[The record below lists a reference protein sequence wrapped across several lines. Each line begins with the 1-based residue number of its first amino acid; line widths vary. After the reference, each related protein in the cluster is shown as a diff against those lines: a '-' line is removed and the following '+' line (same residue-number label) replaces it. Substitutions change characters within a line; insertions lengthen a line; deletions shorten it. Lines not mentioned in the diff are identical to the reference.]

1 MIKTI
6 DKYIF
11 RELLTPFLY
20 SLAVL
25 TMIFLVN
32 FIIRAM
38 DRILGKGLSFFVILE
53 YIVLNLAWILALAIP
68 LSVLVAVLLAYGRL
82 ATDHEVT
89 AMRSGGISL
98 PRIMAPALIFGI
110 LVGSFTL
117 FFNTSILPDV
127 NHRAR
132 LLGSDIYRK
141 RPDLDI
147 VPGYFIDD
155 LPDYNIRVNEVTE
168 DGLKGVVI
176 FSKSNQREQ
185 VSIFA
190 ESGRT
195 NTVGG
200 QIIFTLY
207 NGEKHLLDLDKLDDY
222 QREYFDSTRLTV
234 KVSNLELRRR
244 ESAVRGDR
252 EMTPA
257 MMYKR
262 IEENGERFDR
272 TIARM
277 LSIRLN
283 SPLFDGDS
291 SVDMI
296 AVMDTLQR
304 IPVTD
309 QITIN
314 ARTRVWNRTVDK
326 LESQERLLDSYLKQ
340 VNKYQVEIHKKYA
353 MAVTC
358 LVFVLVGVPLGIMTR
373 KSSGTIGV
381 AIGMFFIYWAA
392 LIAGEELADRRMM
405 DPVLAMWAPNALM
418 AIVGLWINLQVSRER
433 TVINLLWLKTIFNPA
448 EWRIFAKDNSSS
460 SKHLHE

>member
-1 MIKTI
+1 MFKTI
-6 DKYIF
+6 DRYVYK
-11 RELLTPFLY
+11 ELVTPFFY
-20 SLAVL
+20 SLLVL
-25 TMIFLVN
+25 TLIFLVN

-38 DRILGKGLSFFVILE
+38 DRILGKGLSFWVILE
-53 YIVLNLAWILALAIP
+53 YVALNLAWILAIAVP

-82 ATDHEVT
+82 ATDHEIT
-89 AMRSGGISL
+89 AMRSGGMSL
-98 PRIMAPALIFGI
+98 PRIMVPALVFSI
-110 LVGSFTL
+110 LVGAFTL
-117 FFNTSILPDV
+117 YFNTTILPDI

-141 RPDLDI
+141 RPDMDI

-155 LPDYNIRVNEVTE
+155 LPDYNIRVNEVTDE
-168 DGLKGVVI
+168 GLKGVII

-190 ESGRT
+190 ESGHT

-222 QREYFDSTRLTV
+222 RREYFDSTRITV
-234 KVSNLELRRR
+234 KVNNLELKRR

-262 IEENGERFDR
+262 IEENQARYDR
-272 TIARM
+272 TIDRM

-291 SVDMI
+291 VVDMV
-296 AVMDTLQR
+296 ALMDTIKRVPVPEKSSAGARAR
-304 IPVTD
+304 I
-309 QITIN
+309 
-314 ARTRVWNRTVDK
+314 WNRTIDK
-326 LESQERLLDSYLKQ
+326 LESQERLLHSYMKQ
-340 VNKYQVEIHKKYA
+340 MNKYLVEIHKKYA

-358 LVFVLVGVPLGIMTR
+358 IVFVLVGVPLGIMTR

-381 AIGMFFIYWAA
+381 AMGMFFIYWAA
-392 LIAGEELADRRMM
+392 LLAGEELADRRMV
-405 DPVLAMWAPNALM
+405 DPVLAMWAPNAIM
-418 AIVGLWINLQVSRER
+418 GLIGIYISFQVSRER
-433 TVINLLWLKTIFNPA
+433 TVINLQWLKTIINPFN
-448 EWRIFAKDNSSS
+448 WRLFGLKKYL
-460 SKHLHE
+460 SK

>member
-6 DKYIF
+6 DKYVF
-11 RELLTPFLY
+11 RELLTPFMY
-20 SLAVL
+20 SLLVL

-32 FIIRAM
+32 FVIRAM
-38 DRILGKGLSFFVILE
+38 DRILGKGLSFLVILE
-53 YIVLNLAWILALAIP
+53 YITLNLAWILALAIP

-98 PRIMAPALIFGI
+98 PRIMAPALVFSI

-117 FFNTSILPDV
+117 YFNTNILPDV

-141 RPDLDI
+141 RPDMDI

-168 DGLKGVVI
+168 TGLKGVVI
-176 FSKSNQREQ
+176 FSKSDLREQ

-190 ESGRT
+190 ETGRT
-195 NTVGG
+195 ETAGG

-222 QREYFDSTRLTV
+222 QREYFDSTRLIV
-234 KVSNLELRRR
+234 KVNNLELTRR

-257 MMYKR
+257 MMYVR
-262 IEENGERFDR
+262 IEENRERFNR
-272 TIARM
+272 TIDRM
-277 LSIRLN
+277 NSIRLN
-283 SPLFDGDS
+283 SPLFNGDS
-291 SVDMI
+291 LVDMM
-296 AVMDTLQR
+296 ALMDTVKR
-304 IPVTD
+304 IPVSD
-309 QITIN
+309 SIPVD
-314 ARTRVWNRTVDK
+314 ARTRTWNRTIDK
-326 LESQERLLDSYLKQ
+326 LESQERLLNSYLKQ
-340 VNKYQVEIHKKYA
+340 INKYLVEIHKKYA

-358 LVFVLVGVPLGIMTR
+358 IVFVLVGVPLGIMTR

-392 LIAGEELADRRMM
+392 LIAGEELADRRIM
-405 DPVLAMWAPNALM
+405 DPVLAMWAPNGIM
-418 AIVGLWINLQVSRER
+418 AIVGIWINFQVSRER
-433 TVINLLWLKTIFNPA
+433 TVINILWLKTIFNPFN
-448 EWRIFAKDNSSS
+448 WKLIPRK
-460 SKHLHE
+460 KT

>member
-1 MIKTI
+1 MFKTI
-6 DKYIF
+6 DKYVF
-11 RELLTPFLY
+11 RELVTPFMY
-20 SLAVL
+20 SILVL

-38 DRILGKGLSFFVILE
+38 DRILGKGLSFLVILE
-53 YIVLNLAWILALAIP
+53 YILLNLAWILALAIP

-98 PRIMAPALIFGI
+98 PRIMAPALAFGI
-110 LVGSFTL
+110 FIGSFTL
-117 FFNTSILPDV
+117 YFNTSILPDV

-141 RPDLDI
+141 RPDMDI

-155 LPDYNIRVNEVTE
+155 LPDYNIRVNEVNE

-176 FSKSNQREQ
+176 FSKSDLREQ

-190 ESGRT
+190 ETGRT
-195 NTVGG
+195 QTRGG

-234 KVSNLELRRR
+234 KVNNLELKRR

-252 EMTPA
+252 EMTPT
-257 MMYKR
+257 MMYTR
-262 IEENGERFDR
+262 IDENKERYDR
-272 TIARM
+272 TINRM
-277 LSIRLN
+277 HSIRWN
-283 SPLFDGDS
+283 SPLFNGDS
-291 SVDMI
+291 LIDMV
-296 AVMDTLQR
+296 ALMDTVKR
-304 IPVTD
+304 IPIPEGTRGD
-309 QITIN
+309 
-314 ARTRVWNRTVDK
+314 ARTKVWNRTIDK
-326 LESQERLLDSYLKQ
+326 LESQERLLNSYLKQ
-340 VNKYQVEIHKKYA
+340 VNKYLVEIHKKYA

-358 LVFVLVGVPLGIMTR
+358 IVFVLVGVPLGIMTR

-381 AIGMFFIYWAA
+381 AIGMFFIYWAF
-392 LIAGEELADRRMM
+392 LIAGEELADRRYM
-405 DPVLAMWAPNALM
+405 DPVLAMWAPNSIM
-418 AIVGLWINLQVSRER
+418 AVVGLWISFQVSRER
-433 TVINLLWLKTIFNPA
+433 TVINVLWLKTVLNPLN
-448 EWRIFAKDNSSS
+448 WKIIPNK
-460 SKHLHE
+460 KT

>member
-1 MIKTI
+1 MFKTL
-6 DKYIF
+6 DKYVF
-11 RELLTPFLY
+11 RELLTPFMY
-20 SLAVL
+20 SLLVL

-38 DRILGKGLSFFVILE
+38 DRILGKGLSFLVILE
-53 YIVLNLAWILALAIP
+53 YIILNLAWILALAIP

-98 PRIMAPALIFGI
+98 PRIMAPALVFAM

-117 FFNTSILPDV
+117 YFNTTILPDV

-132 LLGSDIYRK
+132 LLGSYIYRK
-141 RPDLDI
+141 RPDMDI

-168 DGLKGVVI
+168 EGLSGVVI
-176 FSKSNQREQ
+176 FSKSDLREQ

-190 ESGRT
+190 ETGRT
-195 NTVGG
+195 ETIGG

-234 KVSNLELRRR
+234 KVNNLELKRR

-257 MMYKR
+257 MMYVR
-262 IEENGERFDR
+262 IDENKERFNR
-272 TIARM
+272 TIDRM
-277 LSIRLN
+277 NTIRLK
-283 SPLFDGDS
+283 SPVFNGDS
-291 SVDMI
+291 LVDMM
-296 AVMDTLQR
+296 ALMDTIKH
-304 IPVTD
+304 IPIPDKTL
-309 QITIN
+309 IE

-326 LESQERLLDSYLKQ
+326 LESQERLLNSYLKQ
-340 VNKYQVEIHKKYA
+340 VNKYLVEIHKKYA

-358 LVFVLVGVPLGIMTR
+358 IVFVLVGVPLGIMTR

-392 LIAGEELADRRMM
+392 LIAGEELADRRIM
-405 DPVLAMWAPNALM
+405 DPVLAMWAPNGIM
-418 AIVGLWINLQVSRER
+418 AVVGIWISFQVSRER
-433 TVINLLWLKTIFNPA
+433 TVINILWLKTFLNPLN
-448 EWRIFAKDNSSS
+448 WKITP
-460 SKHLHE
+460 SKKT

>member
-1 MIKTI
+1 MIKTL
-6 DKYIF
+6 DKYVF
-11 RELLTPFLY
+11 KELLTPFMY
-20 SLAVL
+20 SLLVL

-32 FIIRAM
+32 FVIRAM
-38 DRILGKGLSFFVILE
+38 DRILGKGLSFLVILE
-53 YIVLNLAWILALAIP
+53 YITLNLAWILALAIP

-98 PRIMAPALIFGI
+98 PRIMAPALVFSI

-117 FFNTSILPDV
+117 YFNTNILPDV

-141 RPDLDI
+141 RPDMDI

-168 DGLKGVVI
+168 EGLKGVVI
-176 FSKSNQREQ
+176 FSKSDLREQ

-190 ESGRT
+190 ETGRT
-195 NTVGG
+195 ETAGG

-222 QREYFDSTRLTV
+222 QREYFDSTRLIV
-234 KVSNLELRRR
+234 KVNNLELTRR

-257 MMYKR
+257 MMYVR
-262 IEENGERFDR
+262 IDENRERFDR
-272 TIARM
+272 TIDRM
-277 LSIRLN
+277 NSIRIN
-283 SPLFDGDS
+283 SPLFNGDS
-291 SVDMI
+291 LVDMV
-296 AVMDTLQR
+296 ALMDTVKR
-304 IPVTD
+304 IPVSESIPID
-309 QITIN
+309 
-314 ARTRVWNRTVDK
+314 ARTRVWNRTIDK
-326 LESQERLLDSYLKQ
+326 LESQERLLNSYQKQ
-340 VNKYQVEIHKKYA
+340 VNKYLVEIHKKYA

-358 LVFVLVGVPLGIMTR
+358 IVFVLVGVPLGIMTR

-392 LIAGEELADRRMM
+392 LIAGEELADRSIM
-405 DPVLAMWAPNALM
+405 DPILAMWAPNGIM
-418 AIVGLWINLQVSRER
+418 AVVGIWINFQVSRER
-433 TVINLLWLKTIFNPA
+433 TVINILWLKTIFNPLN
-448 EWRIFAKDNSSS
+448 WKLIPRK
-460 SKHLHE
+460 KT

>member
-1 MIKTI
+1 MIKTL

-11 RELLTPFLY
+11 KELLTPFLY
-20 SLAVL
+20 SLGVL
-25 TMIFLVN
+25 TMVFLVN
-32 FIIRAM
+32 FVIRAM
-38 DRILGKGLSFFVILE
+38 DRILGKGLSILVILE
-53 YIVLNLAWILALAIP
+53 YIALNLAWILALAIP

-98 PRIMAPALIFGI
+98 PRIMAPALVFAI

-117 FFNTSILPDV
+117 YFNTTILPDV

-141 RPDLDI
+141 RPDMDI

-176 FSKSNQREQ
+176 FSKSDQREQ

-195 NTVGG
+195 STASG

-234 KVSNLELRRR
+234 KVNNLELKRR

-262 IEENGERFDR
+262 IEENKERYQR
-272 TIARM
+272 TIDRM

-291 SVDMI
+291 VVNMI
-296 AVMDTLQR
+296 ALMDTLQR
-304 IPVTD
+304 LPVPNKANID
-309 QITIN
+309 
-314 ARTRVWNRTVDK
+314 AKTRVWNRTIDK
-326 LESQERLLDSYLKQ
+326 LESQERLLNSYLKQ
-340 VNKYQVEIHKKYA
+340 VNKYSVEIHKKYA

-358 LVFVLVGVPLGIMTR
+358 IVFVLVGVPLGIMTR

-392 LIAGEELADRRMM
+392 LIAGEELADRRML
-405 DPVLAMWAPNALM
+405 DPVVAMWAPNVLM
-418 AIVGLWINLQVSRER
+418 TIVGLWISFQVSRER
-433 TVINLLWLKTIFNPA
+433 TVINILWIKTVFNPQN
-448 EWRIFAKDNSSS
+448 WRFFPRKTT
-460 SKHLHE
+460 

>member
-1 MIKTI
+1 MFKTL
-6 DKYIF
+6 DKYVY
-11 RELLTPFLY
+11 RELITPFMY
-20 SLAVL
+20 SILVL

-38 DRILGKGLSFFVILE
+38 DRILGKGLSFWVILE

-98 PRIMAPALIFGI
+98 PRIMTPALVFSI

-117 FFNTSILPDV
+117 YFNTSILPDV

-141 RPDLDI
+141 RPDMDI
-147 VPGYFIDD
+147 VPGYFIED

-168 DGLKGVVI
+168 GGLEGIVI
-176 FSKSNQREQ
+176 FSKSDMREQ

-195 NTVGG
+195 ETQGG

-234 KVSNLELRRR
+234 QVNNLELQRR

-257 MMYKR
+257 MMYER
-262 IEENGERFDR
+262 IAENQERYDR
-272 TIARM
+272 TIERM
-277 LSIRLN
+277 HSIRLN
-283 SPLFDGDS
+283 SPLFNGDS
-291 SVDMI
+291 LVDM
-296 AVMDTLQR
+296 AALMDTLKR
-304 IPVTD
+304 IPIDPGTRGE
-309 QITIN
+309 
-314 ARTRVWNRTVDK
+314 ARTKTWNRTVDK
-326 LESQERLLDSYLKQ
+326 LESQERLLNSYLKQ
-340 VNKYQVEIHKKYA
+340 VNKYLVEIHKKYA

-358 LVFVLVGVPLGIMTR
+358 IVFVLVGVPLGIMTR

-381 AIGMFFIYWAA
+381 AIGMFFIYWAF
-392 LIAGEELADRRMM
+392 LIAGEELADRRYLN
-405 DPVLAMWAPNALM
+405 PVIAMWAPNAIM
-418 AIVGLWINLQVSRER
+418 AVVGTWISFQVSRER
-433 TVINLLWLKTIFNPA
+433 TVINVLWLKTVFNPLN
-448 EWRIFAKDNSSS
+448 WKLFSRKTT
-460 SKHLHE
+460 

>member
-1 MIKTI
+1 M
-6 DKYIF
+6 
-11 RELLTPFLY
+11 Y
-20 SLAVL
+20 SLLVL

-32 FIIRAM
+32 FVIRAM
-38 DRILGKGLSFFVILE
+38 DRILGKGLSFLVILE
-53 YIVLNLAWILALAIP
+53 YITLNLAWILALAIP

-98 PRIMAPALIFGI
+98 PRIMAPALVFSI

-117 FFNTSILPDV
+117 YFNTNILPDV

-141 RPDLDI
+141 RPDMDI

-168 DGLKGVVI
+168 TGLKGVVI
-176 FSKSNQREQ
+176 FSKSDLREQ

-190 ESGRT
+190 ETGRT
-195 NTVGG
+195 ETAGG

-222 QREYFDSTRLTV
+222 QREYFDSTRLIV
-234 KVSNLELRRR
+234 KVNNLELTRR

-257 MMYKR
+257 MMYVR
-262 IEENGERFDR
+262 IEENRERFNR
-272 TIARM
+272 TIDRM
-277 LSIRLN
+277 NSIRLN
-283 SPLFDGDS
+283 SPLFNGDS
-291 SVDMI
+291 LVDMM
-296 AVMDTLQR
+296 ALMDTVKR
-304 IPVTD
+304 IPVSD
-309 QITIN
+309 SIPVD
-314 ARTRVWNRTVDK
+314 ARTRTWNRTIDK
-326 LESQERLLDSYLKQ
+326 LESQERLLNSYLKQ
-340 VNKYQVEIHKKYA
+340 INKYLVEIHKKYA

-358 LVFVLVGVPLGIMTR
+358 IVFVLVGVPLGIMTR

-392 LIAGEELADRRMM
+392 LIAGEELADRRIM
-405 DPVLAMWAPNALM
+405 DPVLAMWAPNGIM
-418 AIVGLWINLQVSRER
+418 AIVGIWINFQVSRER
-433 TVINLLWLKTIFNPA
+433 TVINILWLKTIFNPFN
-448 EWRIFAKDNSSS
+448 WKLIPRK
-460 SKHLHE
+460 KT

>member
-6 DKYIF
+6 DKYVF
-11 RELLTPFLY
+11 RELLTPFMY
-20 SLAVL
+20 SLLVL

-32 FIIRAM
+32 FVIRAM
-38 DRILGKGLSFFVILE
+38 DRILGKGLSFFIILE
-53 YIVLNLAWILALAIP
+53 YIALNLAWILALAIP

-98 PRIMAPALIFGI
+98 PRIMAPALAFAI

-117 FFNTSILPDV
+117 YFNTSILPDV

-141 RPDLDI
+141 RPDMDI

-168 DGLKGVVI
+168 EGLKGVII
-176 FSKSNQREQ
+176 FSKSDQREQ

-195 NTVGG
+195 ETAGG

-222 QREYFDSTRLTV
+222 RREYFDSTRITV
-234 KVSNLELRRR
+234 KVNNLELKRR

-262 IEENGERFDR
+262 IEENQERYAR
-272 TIARM
+272 TIDRM
-277 LSIRLN
+277 LSIRIN

-291 SVDMI
+291 LVDMI
-296 AVMDTLQR
+296 AVMDTIKR
-304 IPVTD
+304 IPD
-309 QITIN
+309 NDIN
-314 ARTRVWNRTVDK
+314 SKDARSRVWNRTIDK
-326 LESQERLLDSYLKQ
+326 LNSQERLLNSYLKQ
-340 VNKYQVEIHKKYA
+340 VNKYLVEIHKKYA

-358 LVFVLVGVPLGIMTR
+358 LVFVFVGVPLGIMTR

-405 DPVLAMWAPNALM
+405 DPVLAMWAPNGIM
-418 AIVGLWINLQVSRER
+418 GVVGIWISFQVSRER
-433 TVINLLWLKTIFNPA
+433 TVINILWLKTVLNPLN
-448 EWRIFAKDNSSS
+448 WRLFSRKNT
-460 SKHLHE
+460 

>member
-1 MIKTI
+1 MLKTI

-11 RELLTPFLY
+11 RELLTPFFY
-20 SLAVL
+20 SLLVL

-53 YIVLNLAWILALAIP
+53 YIALNLAWILALAIP

-89 AMRSGGISL
+89 AMRSGGISM
-98 PRIMAPALIFGI
+98 PRIMAPALAFALI
-110 LVGSFTL
+110 VGSFT
-117 FFNTSILPDV
+117 FYFNTSILPDV

-132 LLGSDIYRK
+132 LLGSSIYRK
-141 RPDLDI
+141 RPDMDI
-147 VPGYFIDD
+147 VPGYFISD

-168 DGLKGVVI
+168 EGLKGVVI
-176 FSKSNQREQ
+176 FSKSEQREQ

-190 ESGRT
+190 ETGRT
-195 NTVGG
+195 ETKGG

-234 KVSNLELRRR
+234 KVNNMELKRR

-257 MMYKR
+257 MMYAR
-262 IEENGERFDR
+262 IDENHARYDR
-272 TIARM
+272 TLTRM
-277 LSIRLN
+277 QSIRVN

-291 SVDMI
+291 TVDMV
-296 AVMDTLQR
+296 ALMDTLKR
-304 IPVTD
+304 LPVLNEKNID
-309 QITIN
+309 QK
-314 ARTRVWNRTVDK
+314 TRRWNRTIDK
-326 LESQERLLDSYLKQ
+326 LESQERLLNSYMKQ
-340 VNKYQVEIHKKYA
+340 VNKYLVEIHKKYA

-358 LVFVLVGVPLGIMTR
+358 IVFVLVGVPLGIMTR

-381 AIGMFFIYWAA
+381 GIGMFFIYWAA
-392 LIAGEELADRRMM
+392 LITGEELADRRIM
-405 DPVLAMWAPNALM
+405 DPVFAMWAPNGLM
-418 AIVGLWINLQVSRER
+418 AVVGLWISYQVSRER
-433 TVINLLWLKTIFNPA
+433 TVIDIQWFKTILNPFK
-448 EWRIFAKDNSSS
+448 WGIFSSR
-460 SKHLHE
+460 KT

>member
-1 MIKTI
+1 M
-6 DKYIF
+6 
-11 RELLTPFLY
+11 Y
-20 SLAVL
+20 SLVVL
-25 TMIFLVN
+25 TMVFLVN
-32 FIIRAM
+32 FVIRAM
-38 DRILGKGLSFFVILE
+38 DRILGKGLSFLVILE
-53 YIVLNLAWILALAIP
+53 YIILNLAWILALAIP
-68 LSVLVAVLLAYGRL
+68 LSVLVAILLAYGRL

-89 AMRSGGISL
+89 AMRSGGISF
-98 PRIMAPALIFGI
+98 PRIMAPALVFAI

-117 FFNTSILPDV
+117 YFNTTILPDV

-141 RPDLDI
+141 RPDMDI

-168 DGLKGVVI
+168 EGLMGVVI
-176 FSKSNQREQ
+176 FSKSDQREQ

-190 ESGRT
+190 ESGRAET
-195 NTVGG
+195 ASG

-234 KVSNLELRRR
+234 KGNNLELKRR

-262 IEENGERFDR
+262 IDENKGRYQR
-272 TIARM
+272 TIDRM
-277 LSIRLN
+277 LSIRIK

-291 SVDMI
+291 VVNMI
-296 AVMDTLQR
+296 AVMDTIRRL
-304 IPVTD
+304 PVPD
-309 QITIN
+309 KANID
-314 ARTRVWNRTVDK
+314 AKTRVWNRTIDK
-326 LESQERLLDSYLKQ
+326 LESQERLLNSYLKQ
-340 VNKYQVEIHKKYA
+340 INKYLVEIHKKYA
-353 MAVTC
+353 MAATC
-358 LVFVLVGVPLGIMTR
+358 IVFVLVGVPLGIMTR

-392 LIAGEELADRRMM
+392 LIAGEELADRRML
-405 DPVLAMWAPNALM
+405 DPVLAMWAPNGLM
-418 AIVGLWINLQVSRER
+418 TIVGLWISFQVSRER
-433 TVINLLWLKTIFNPA
+433 TVINLLWLKTVFNPLN
-448 EWRIFAKDNSSS
+448 WHIFSRTTT
-460 SKHLHE
+460 

>member
-1 MIKTI
+1 M
-6 DKYIF
+6 
-11 RELLTPFLY
+11 Y
-20 SLAVL
+20 SLLVL

-32 FIIRAM
+32 FVIRAM
-38 DRILGKGLSFFVILE
+38 DRILGKGLSMLVILE
-53 YIVLNLAWILALAIP
+53 YIALNLAWILALAIP

-98 PRIMAPALIFGI
+98 PRIMAPALVFAI

-117 FFNTSILPDV
+117 YFNTTILPDV

-141 RPDLDI
+141 RPDMDI

-168 DGLKGVVI
+168 AGLSGVVI
-176 FSKSNQREQ
+176 FSKSDLREQ

-190 ESGRT
+190 ETGRT
-195 NTVGG
+195 ETIGG

-234 KVSNLELRRR
+234 KVNNLELKRR

-257 MMYKR
+257 MMYIR
-262 IEENGERFDR
+262 IEENKDRFNR
-272 TIARM
+272 TIDRM
-277 LSIRLN
+277 NSIRLK

-291 SVDMI
+291 TIDMM
-296 AVMDTLQR
+296 ALMDTVKR
-304 IPVTD
+304 IPIPEKTP
-309 QITIN
+309 TE
-314 ARTRVWNRTVDK
+314 ARTRVWNRTIDK
-326 LESQERLLDSYLKQ
+326 LESQERLLNSYLKQ
-340 VNKYQVEIHKKYA
+340 VNK
-353 MAVTC
+353 
-358 LVFVLVGVPLGIMTR
+358 
-373 KSSGTIGV
+373 
-381 AIGMFFIYWAA
+381 
-392 LIAGEELADRRMM
+392 
-405 DPVLAMWAPNALM
+405 
-418 AIVGLWINLQVSRER
+418 
-433 TVINLLWLKTIFNPA
+433 
-448 EWRIFAKDNSSS
+448 
-460 SKHLHE
+460 

>member
-11 RELLTPFLY
+11 RELLTPFMY
-20 SLAVL
+20 SLLVL

-38 DRILGKGLSFFVILE
+38 DRILGKGLSFIVILE
-53 YIVLNLAWILALAIP
+53 YIALNLAWILALAIP

-82 ATDHEVT
+82 ATDNEVT

-98 PRIMAPALIFGI
+98 PRIMTPALVFAL
-110 LVGSFTL
+110 LVGSFT
-117 FFNTSILPDV
+117 FYFNTSILPDV

-141 RPDLDI
+141 RPDMDI

-168 DGLKGVVI
+168 EGLKGVII
-176 FSKSNQREQ
+176 FSKSDQREQ

-195 NTVGG
+195 ETRGG

-234 KVSNLELRRR
+234 KVNNLELKRR

-262 IEENGERFDR
+262 IEENQDRYQR
-272 TIARM
+272 TIDRM

-283 SPLFDGDS
+283 SPLFNGDS
-291 SVDMI
+291 SVDI
-296 AVMDTLQR
+296 VAEMDTLRR
-304 IPVTD
+304 IPVAD
-309 QITIN
+309 IETIS
-314 ARTRVWNRTVDK
+314 ARTRAWNRTIDK
-326 LESQERLLDSYLKQ
+326 LESQERLLNSYMKQ
-340 VNKYQVEIHKKYA
+340 VNKYLVEIHKKYA

-358 LVFVLVGVPLGIMTR
+358 IVFVLVGVPLGIMTR

-392 LIAGEELADRRMM
+392 LIAGEELADRRMV
-405 DPVLAMWAPNALM
+405 DPVLAMWAPNGLM
-418 AIVGLWINLQVSRER
+418 ALAGLWISYQVSRER
-433 TVINLLWLKTIFNPA
+433 TIINIQWLTTILNPFN
-448 EWRIFAKDNSSS
+448 WRIFS
-460 SKHLHE
+460 SKSGSEPGN

>member
-1 MIKTI
+1 MFRIL
-6 DKYIF
+6 DKYVF
-11 RELLTPFLY
+11 KELMTPFMY
-20 SLAVL
+20 SLLVL

-38 DRILGKGLSFFVILE
+38 DRILGKGLSIWVILE
-53 YIVLNLAWILALAIP
+53 YISLNLAWILALAIP

-98 PRIMAPALIFGI
+98 PRIMAPALAFSI

-117 FFNTSILPDV
+117 YFNTSILPDV

-141 RPDLDI
+141 RPDMDI
-147 VPGYFIDD
+147 VPGYFIED

-168 DGLKGVVI
+168 GGLQGVVI
-176 FSKSNQREQ
+176 FSKSNKREQ

-195 NTVGG
+195 GTNGN
-200 QIIFTLY
+200 QIIFTLF
-207 NGEKHLLDLDKLDDY
+207 NGEKHLLDLDNMDDY

-234 KVSNLELRRR
+234 KVNNLELKRR

-257 MMYKR
+257 MMYER
-262 IEENGERFDR
+262 IEENQGRFTR
-272 TIARM
+272 TTDRM
-277 LSIRLN
+277 LSIVMTT
-283 SPLFDGDS
+283 PLFDGDS
-291 SVDMI
+291 SMNML
-296 AVMDTLQR
+296 ALMDTLKK
-304 IPVTD
+304 IPVTND
-309 QITIN
+309 QAN
-314 ARTRVWNRTVDK
+314 DSRTRLWNRTVDK
-326 LESQERLLDSYLKQ
+326 LESQNRLLKSYSKQ
-340 VNKYQVEIHKKYA
+340 INKYQVEIHKKYA

-358 LVFVLVGVPLGIMTR
+358 IVFVLVGVPLGIMTR

-381 AIGMFFIYWAA
+381 AIGMFFIYWAM
-392 LIAGEELADRRMM
+392 LIAGEELADRGMM
-405 DPVLAMWAPNALM
+405 DPIWAMWSPNALM
-418 AIVGLWINLQVSRER
+418 AIVGLWISYQVSRER
-433 TVINLLWLKTIFNPA
+433 TVINLLLFKRAFNPRA
-448 EWRIFAKDNSSS
+448 WRLFNRNNT
-460 SKHLHE
+460 

>member
-1 MIKTI
+1 MIKI
-6 DKYIF
+6 LDKYIF
-11 RELLTPFLY
+11 RELLTPFMY
-20 SLAVL
+20 SLFVL

-32 FIIRAM
+32 FVIRAM

-53 YIVLNLAWILALAIP
+53 YIALNLAWILALAIP

-98 PRIMAPALIFGI
+98 RRIMAPALVFSI

-117 FFNTSILPDV
+117 YFNTSILPDV

-147 VPGYFIDD
+147 VPGYFIED

-168 DGLKGVVI
+168 AGLKGVVI
-176 FSKSNQREQ
+176 FSKSDLREQ

-195 NTVGG
+195 ETAGG

-234 KVSNLELRRR
+234 KVNNLELKRRD
-244 ESAVRGDR
+244 SAVRGDR
-252 EMTPA
+252 EMTPD
-257 MMYKR
+257 MMYQR
-262 IEENGERFDR
+262 IEENQERFNR
-272 TIARM
+272 TIDRM
-277 LSIRLN
+277 LSIRVN
-283 SPLFDGDS
+283 SPLFNGDS
-291 SVDMI
+291 IVNML
-296 AVMDTLQR
+296 AVMDTIRR
-304 IPVTD
+304 IPVPID
-309 QITIN
+309 GIVD
-314 ARTRVWNRTVDK
+314 ARTRVWNRTIDK
-326 LESQERLLDSYLKQ
+326 LESQERLLNSYLKQ
-340 VNKYQVEIHKKYA
+340 INKYLVEIHKKYA

-358 LVFVLVGVPLGIMTR
+358 VVFVLIGVPLGIMTR

-392 LIAGEELADRRMM
+392 LIAGEELADRRKL
-405 DPVLAMWAPNALM
+405 DPVLAMWAPNGIM
-418 AIVGLWINLQVSRER
+418 AIVGIWISVQVSRER
-433 TVINLLWLKTIFNPA
+433 TIINFTWLKTILNPMN
-448 EWRIFAKDNSSS
+448 WRIFGKRKS
-460 SKHLHE
+460 

>member
-1 MIKTI
+1 MFKTI

-11 RELLTPFLY
+11 KELLTPFFY
-20 SLAVL
+20 SLLVL

-53 YIVLNLAWILALAIP
+53 YIALNLAWILALAIP

-98 PRIMAPALIFGI
+98 PRIMAPALIFSI
-110 LVGSFTL
+110 LVGSFT
-117 FFNTSILPDV
+117 FYFNTSILPDV

-132 LLGSDIYRK
+132 LLGSSIYRK
-141 RPDLDI
+141 RPDMDI

-168 DGLKGVVI
+168 SGLEGVVI
-176 FSKSNQREQ
+176 FSKSDQREQ

-190 ESGRT
+190 ETGRT
-195 NTVGG
+195 ETAGG

-207 NGEKHLLDLDKLDDY
+207 NGEKHLLDLNKLDDY

-234 KVSNLELRRR
+234 KVNNLELKRR

-252 EMTPA
+252 EMTPE
-257 MMYKR
+257 MMYAR
-262 IEENGERFDR
+262 IDENNERYDR
-272 TIARM
+272 TINRM
-277 LSIRLN
+277 LNIRIN
-283 SPLFDGDS
+283 SPLFNGDS
-291 SVDMI
+291 TVDII
-296 AVMDTLQR
+296 ALMDTLSR
-304 IPVTD
+304 IPVPD
-309 QITIN
+309 KELVD
-314 ARTRVWNRTVDK
+314 ARTRVWNRTIDK
-326 LESQERLLDSYLKQ
+326 LESQERLLNSYMKQ
-340 VNKYQVEIHKKYA
+340 VNKYLVEIHKKYA

-358 LVFVLVGVPLGIMTR
+358 IVFVLIGVPLGIMTR

-381 AIGMFFIYWAA
+381 GIGMFFIYWAA
-392 LIAGEELADRRMM
+392 LIAGEELADRRIM
-405 DPVLAMWAPNALM
+405 DPVVAMWAPNGLM
-418 AIVGLWINLQVSRER
+418 GIVGLWFSYQVSRER
-433 TVINLLWLKTIFNPA
+433 TVINIQWLKTILNPFN
-448 EWRIFAKDNSSS
+448 WRIFPTK
-460 SKHLHE
+460 KT

>member
-6 DKYIF
+6 DKYVF
-11 RELLTPFLY
+11 RELLTPFMY
-20 SLAVL
+20 SLMVL

-32 FIIRAM
+32 FVIRAM
-38 DRILGKGLSFFVILE
+38 DRILGKGLSIWVILE
-53 YIVLNLAWILALAIP
+53 YIALNLAWILALAIP

-82 ATDHEVT
+82 ATDHEIT

-98 PRIMAPALIFGI
+98 PRIMAPALVFSI

-117 FFNTSILPDV
+117 YFNTTILPDV

-141 RPDLDI
+141 RPDMDI

-168 DGLKGVVI
+168 EGLSGVVI
-176 FSKSNQREQ
+176 FSKSDLREQ

-190 ESGRT
+190 ETGRT
-195 NTVGG
+195 ETKGG

-207 NGEKHLLDLDKLDDY
+207 NGEKHLLDLDKQDDY

-234 KVSNLELRRR
+234 KVNNLELKRR

-252 EMTPA
+252 EMTPT
-257 MMYKR
+257 MMYVR
-262 IEENGERFDR
+262 IEENKDRYNR
-272 TIARM
+272 TIDRM
-277 LSIRLN
+277 NSIRLK
-283 SPLFDGDS
+283 SPVFNGDS
-291 SVDMI
+291 LVDMI
-296 AVMDTLQR
+296 ALMDTIKR
-304 IPVTD
+304 IP
-309 QITIN
+309 TIEN
-314 ARTRVWNRTVDK
+314 QPVDARTRVWNRTIDK
-326 LESQERLLDSYLKQ
+326 LESQERLLNSYLKQ
-340 VNKYQVEIHKKYA
+340 VNKYLVEIHKKYA

-358 LVFVLVGVPLGIMTR
+358 IVFVLVGVPLGIMTR

-392 LIAGEELADRRMM
+392 LIAGEELADRRYVN
-405 DPVLAMWAPNALM
+405 PIVAMWAPNAIM
-418 AIVGLWINLQVSRER
+418 AVVGIWISFQVARER
-433 TVINLLWLKTIFNPA
+433 TVINILWLKTIFNPLN
-448 EWRIFAKDNSSS
+448 WKIFS
-460 SKHLHE
+460 SKKT

>member
-11 RELLTPFLY
+11 RELLTPFMY
-20 SLAVL
+20 SLLVL

-53 YIVLNLAWILALAIP
+53 YIALNLAWILALAIP

-98 PRIMAPALIFGI
+98 PRIMTPALVFAL
-110 LVGSFTL
+110 LVGSFT
-117 FFNTSILPDV
+117 FYFNTSILPDV

-141 RPDLDI
+141 RPDMDI

-155 LPDYNIRVNEVTE
+155 LPDYNIRVNEITE
-168 DGLKGVVI
+168 AGLQGVII
-176 FSKSNQREQ
+176 FSKSDQREQ

-195 NTVGG
+195 ETAGG

-234 KVSNLELRRR
+234 KVNNLELKRR

-252 EMTPA
+252 EMTPE

-262 IEENGERFDR
+262 IDENKERYNRTLDR
-272 TIARM
+272 MHA
-277 LSIRLN
+277 IRLN
-283 SPLFDGDS
+283 SPLFNGDS
-291 SVDMI
+291 LVDMM
-296 AVMDTLQR
+296 AVMDTLRR
-304 IPVTD
+304 IPVAGKT
-309 QITIN
+309 N
-314 ARTRVWNRTVDK
+314 VEARTKVWNRTVDK
-326 LESQERLLDSYLKQ
+326 LESQERLLNSYMKQ
-340 VNKYQVEIHKKYA
+340 VNKYLVEIHKKYA

-358 LVFVLVGVPLGIMTR
+358 IVFVLVGVPLGIMTR

-392 LIAGEELADRRMM
+392 LIAGEELADRRMV
-405 DPVLAMWAPNALM
+405 DPVLAMWAPNGIM
-418 AIVGLWINLQVSRER
+418 AVVGLWISYQVSRER
-433 TVINLLWLKTIFNPA
+433 TVINIIWLKTLINPRN
-448 EWRIFAKDNSSS
+448 WRIFPTKKS
-460 SKHLHE
+460 

>member
-11 RELLTPFLY
+11 RELLTPFFY
-20 SLAVL
+20 SLLVL

-53 YIVLNLAWILALAIP
+53 YISLNLAWILALAIP

-98 PRIMAPALIFGI
+98 PRIMTPALVFA
-110 LVGSFTL
+110 LFVGSFT
-117 FFNTSILPDV
+117 FYFNTSILPDV

-141 RPDLDI
+141 RPDMDI

-168 DGLKGVVI
+168 AGLQGVII
-176 FSKSNQREQ
+176 FSKSNLREQ

-195 NTVGG
+195 ETAGG

-234 KVSNLELRRR
+234 KVNNLELKRR

-262 IEENGERFDR
+262 IGDNQQRYQR
-272 TIARM
+272 TIDRM
-277 LSIRLN
+277 LNIRIN

-291 SVDMI
+291 LVDMV
-296 AVMDTLQR
+296 AVMDTVKR
-304 IPVTD
+304 IPVPEAG
-309 QITIN
+309 TIK
-314 ARTRVWNRTVDK
+314 ARTRAWNRTIDK
-326 LESQERLLDSYLKQ
+326 LKSQERLLNSYLKQ
-340 VNKYQVEIHKKYA
+340 VNKYLVEIHKKYA

-358 LVFVLVGVPLGIMTR
+358 IVFVLVGVPLGIMTR

-392 LIAGEELADRRMM
+392 LIAGEELADRRML
-405 DPVLAMWAPNALM
+405 DPVLAMWAPNGIM
-418 AIVGLWINLQVSRER
+418 AIVGLWISYQVSRER
-433 TVINLLWLKTIFNPA
+433 TIINILWLKTIFNPFN
-448 EWRIFAKDNSSS
+448 WQIFSTRKT
-460 SKHLHE
+460 

>member
-11 RELLTPFLY
+11 RELLTPFFY
-20 SLAVL
+20 SLLVL

-53 YIVLNLAWILALAIP
+53 YIALNLAWILALAIP

-98 PRIMAPALIFGI
+98 PRIMAPALVFSIF
-110 LVGSFTL
+110 VGSFT
-117 FFNTSILPDV
+117 FYFNTSILPDV

-141 RPDLDI
+141 RPDMDI

-168 DGLKGVVI
+168 DGLKGVII
-176 FSKSNQREQ
+176 FSKSDQREQ

-195 NTVGG
+195 ETVGG

-234 KVSNLELRRR
+234 KVNNLELKRR

-252 EMTPA
+252 EMTPT

-262 IEENGERFDR
+262 IDENKGRYQR
-272 TIARM
+272 TIDRM
-277 LSIRLN
+277 LNIRVN

-291 SVDMI
+291 IVDI
-296 AVMDTLQR
+296 VAVMDTIQR
-304 IPVTD
+304 FPVPHKAA
-309 QITIN
+309 IN
-314 ARTRVWNRTVDK
+314 AQTRLWNRTIDK
-326 LESQERLLDSYLKQ
+326 LESQERLLNSYMKQ
-340 VNKYQVEIHKKYA
+340 VNKYLVEIHKKYA

-392 LIAGEELADRRMM
+392 LIAGEELADRRMV
-405 DPVLAMWAPNALM
+405 DPVLAMWAPNGLM
-418 AIVGLWINLQVSRER
+418 ALVGLWISYQVSRER
-433 TVINLLWLKTIFNPA
+433 LVINVLWIKNLFNLA
-448 EWRIFAKDNSSS
+448 SWQKGTKNSI
-460 SKHLHE
+460 

>member
-1 MIKTI
+1 MIKII

-11 RELLTPFLY
+11 RELLTPFMY
-20 SLAVL
+20 SLFVL

-32 FIIRAM
+32 FVIRAM

-53 YIVLNLAWILALAIP
+53 YIALNLAWILALAIP

-98 PRIMAPALIFGI
+98 TRIMAPALVFSI
-110 LVGSFTL
+110 LIGSFTL
-117 FFNTSILPDV
+117 YFNTTILPDV

-141 RPDLDI
+141 RPDMDI
-147 VPGYFIDD
+147 VPGYFIDE
-155 LPDYNIRVNEVTE
+155 LPDYNIRVNEVTKK
-168 DGLKGVVI
+168 GLKGVVI
-176 FSKSNQREQ
+176 ISKSDLREQ

-195 NTVGG
+195 ETVGG

-234 KVSNLELRRR
+234 KVNNLELKRR

-252 EMTPA
+252 EMTPR
-257 MMYKR
+257 MMYQR
-262 IEENGERFDR
+262 IKENQERFDK
-272 TIARM
+272 TVDRM
-277 LSIRLN
+277 LNIRVN
-283 SPLFDGDS
+283 SPLFNGDS
-291 SVDMI
+291 IVDML
-296 AVMDTLQR
+296 AVMDTLRR
-304 IPVTD
+304 IPIAENEIVD
-309 QITIN
+309 
-314 ARTRVWNRTVDK
+314 ARTRVWNRTIDK
-326 LESQERLLDSYLKQ
+326 LESQERLLNSYLKQ
-340 VNKYQVEIHKKYA
+340 VNKYLVEIHKKFA

-358 LVFVLVGVPLGIMTR
+358 IVFVLVGVPLGIMTR

-392 LIAGEELADRRMM
+392 LIAGEELADRGMM
-405 DPVLAMWAPNALM
+405 NPVMAMWAPNGIM
-418 AIVGLWINLQVSRER
+418 AIVGIWISLQVSRER
-433 TVINLLWLKTIFNPA
+433 TIINILWLKTALNPMN
-448 EWRIFAKDNSSS
+448 WRMFSTRKT
-460 SKHLHE
+460 